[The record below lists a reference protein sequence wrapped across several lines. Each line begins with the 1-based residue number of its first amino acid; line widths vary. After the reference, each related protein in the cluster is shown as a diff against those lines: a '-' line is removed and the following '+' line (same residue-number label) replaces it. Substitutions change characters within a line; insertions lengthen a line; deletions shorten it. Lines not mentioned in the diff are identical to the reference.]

1 MTRENTMKD
10 HNIFNSKENKNN
22 LIVIALSTL
31 LVVLAI
37 VFFWQ
42 RNSYQADAALI
53 KADKD
58 SIATELTK
66 MVTNYNSIKSE
77 NDSLNKTIGYAQSKV
92 KDLLTEVEQVKN
104 ASYKQISQYRKE
116 VTTLRGIMRDYIV
129 QIDSLNQ
136 KNQRLMAENLNVK
149 QQVTEA
155 KTENKQLQVEKKKLE
170 QTVSLAAQLE
180 ATGLRAYGITA
191 KGKEMSRS
199 SRIEKIKI
207 DFTLSK
213 NLTAKRGT
221 KNLYVRIQ
229 RPDQLLLMKSEKDL
243 FKFEDM
249 KIPYSAMR
257 EVEYE
262 GEELQVSIYWDN
274 SKSAPLVAGKYAVDI
289 FADGRN
295 IGTTSFDVR

>member
-1 MTRENTMKD
+1 MED
-10 HNIFNSKENKNN
+10 HNIFNFKENKNN
-22 LIVIALSTL
+22 LIVIALATL
-31 LVVLAI
+31 LVLLTI

-42 RNSYQADAALI
+42 RSTYQADAALI

-66 MVTNYNSIKSE
+66 MVSNYNSIKSE
-77 NDSLNKTIGYAQSKV
+77 NDSLNMTIGYAQSKV

-170 QTVSLAAQLE
+170 QTVTLAAQLE
-180 ATGLRAYGITA
+180 ATGLRAYGIST
-191 KGKEMSRS
+191 KGKEMTRS
-199 SRIEKIKI
+199 GRIEKIKI
-207 DFTLSK
+207 DFSLSK
-213 NLTAKRGT
+213 NLTAKRGS

-274 SKSAPLVAGKYAVDI
+274 SKSTPLVSGRYAVDI

-295 IGTTSFDVR
+295 IGTTSFDVK